1 MSWKHFAYLTLLIA
15 ALTAVKFF
23 MGETARWL
31 ALLGLFGL
39 GYIATLVARRR
50 WRRRVD
56 SLRSASP
63 EEVDAVLADLPPE
76 ERAAL
81 RLQLGYGSDAESL
94 TAEDDLE
101 FRYPRTPALL
111 REVTFWASAA
121 IALFAYVTLLASWD
135 PDERWYT
142 LALGLGFTAS
152 VGYQRVA
159 WDRELTTIR
168 VSSAGIEQRSAD
180 GTVVALQWSE
190 VNGIRNR
197 RLLMCTDICGADR
210 RRVRVG
216 YTLDGF
222 ARLIEL
228 TREQSGHE

>member
-39 GYIATLVARRR
+39 GYIATLVAR
-50 WRRRVD
+50 
-56 SLRSASP
+56 
-63 EEVDAVLADLPPE
+63 
-76 ERAAL
+76 
-81 RLQLGYGSDAESL
+81 
-94 TAEDDLE
+94 
-101 FRYPRTPALL
+101 
-111 REVTFWASAA
+111 
-121 IALFAYVTLLASWD
+121 WD

-142 LALGLGFTAS
+142 LALSLGFTAS
-152 VGYQRVA
+152 IGYQRVA
-159 WDRELTTIR
+159 WDRELTTIH
-168 VSSAGIEQRSAD
+168 VTSVGIEQRLAN
-180 GTVVALQWSE
+180 GTVVALPWSE
-190 VNGIRNR
+190 VKGLRNR
-197 RLLMCTDICGADR
+197 TLLMCNDIYGFDG